1 MSTAPRLH
9 PDIEAFLALGLSM
22 HVGACN
28 AAGQPQLTRA
38 LAVRARDDGAVEL
51 LVPSVASAALID
63 AVNAAGQVATV
74 FCQPTTHRTLQIKG
88 GHAIAR
94 PTSAAD
100 WPQLPHNRRAFA
112 HEIQAYGFDE
122 TFCAAWFGAA
132 GDSLHSIVFQPT
144 GAWNQT
150 PGPAAG
156 APVPVHAP

>member
-22 HVGACN
+22 HVGACS

-51 LVPSVASAALID
+51 LVPSVAGAALIA
-63 AVNAAGQVATV
+63 AVHEAGQVATV
-74 FCQPTTHRTLQIKG
+74 FCQPTTHRTLQLKG
-88 GHAIAR
+88 RQAVAR
-94 PTSAAD
+94 PASPAD
-100 WPQLPHNRRAFA
+100 WPQLPHNRQAFA
-112 HEIQAYGFDE
+112 DEIEAYGFDE
-122 TFCAAWFGAA
+122 AFCAAWFGVAD
-132 GDSLHSIVFQPT
+132 DSLHSIVFRPT

-156 APVPVHAP
+156 APIQVHAE